1 MLSRRGTNGY
11 SIVAVLDS
19 EIPPGFR
26 IIEDFAEYTKS
37 RADDSMIVP
46 FIRDIPGVGPSIKI
60 ESDGSDGY
68 VRADR
73 YILAII
79 EKLLKK

>member
-1 MLSRRGTNGY
+1 M
-11 SIVAVLDS
+11 AVLDG
-19 EIPPGFR
+19 ETPPGFR
-26 IIEDFAEYTKS
+26 IIDDFAEYTKS
-37 RADDSMIVP
+37 RADDSMLVP
-46 FIRDIPGVGPSIKI
+46 FIRNVPGVGPSIRI

-79 EKLLKK
+79 EKLYRK